1 MILVDI
7 SVWIDFLSARPGPAG
22 SELRRLI
29 EEGAPVAVTG
39 VVVTEILQG
48 LRRDVE
54 RIESFLALFDL
65 LEASGFE
72 TYRNAAAL
80 FRLARSRGVSLTTTD
95 AIIASIAVEN
105 AAAVFSLDRDFV
117 RMAKIGGL
125 KLHQPA

>member
-1 MILVDI
+1 MILVDS

-29 EEGAPVAVTG
+29 EEGAPVAITG
-39 VVVTEILQG
+39 VVVSEVLQG
-48 LRRDVE
+48 LRWDVE

-80 FRLARSRGVSLTTTD
+80 FRLARSQGVSLTTTD
-95 AIIASIAVEN
+95 AIIATIAAEN
-105 AAAVFSLDRDFV
+105 RATVFSVDHDFV